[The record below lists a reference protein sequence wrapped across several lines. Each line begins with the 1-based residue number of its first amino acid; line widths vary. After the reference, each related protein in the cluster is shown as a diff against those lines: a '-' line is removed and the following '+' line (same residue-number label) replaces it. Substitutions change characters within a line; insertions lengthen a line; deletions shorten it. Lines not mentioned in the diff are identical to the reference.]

1 MLAGLLALLLG
12 PQAATPAR
20 TEEVAVWRPGTV
32 VRVSVGLVQVDA
44 VVTDKQGRQVSDLTA
59 ADFVIK
65 EEGQER
71 EVTQLSY
78 VRLAASPTVAASPAA
93 EPPAAGAEPGPAR
106 PIARPPGRMITLV
119 VDDLNVSYEGLSHLR
134 DALHNF

>member
-44 VVTDKQGRQVSDLTA
+44 VVTDKQGRQVTDLTA

-65 EEGQER
+65 EGGQER
-71 EVTQLSY
+71 EITQLSY
-78 VRLAASPTVAASPAA
+78 VRLTP
-93 EPPAAGAEPGPAR
+93 PPAGEAPSAPVSPGPEATPAPAPAGR
-106 PIARPPGRMITLV
+106 RPGRMITLV
-119 VDDLNVSYEGLSHLR
+119 VDDLNASYEGLARLR
-134 DALHNF
+134 DALHHY